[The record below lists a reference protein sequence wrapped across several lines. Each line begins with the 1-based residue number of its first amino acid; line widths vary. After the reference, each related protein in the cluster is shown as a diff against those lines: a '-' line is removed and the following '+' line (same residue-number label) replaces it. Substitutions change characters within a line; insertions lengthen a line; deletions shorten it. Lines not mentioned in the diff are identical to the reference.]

1 LSGRAI
7 ALPDGVAARAT
18 VTGAAAVLLAAGRS
32 ERLAGAVPKPFLML
46 AGRRVLDYSL
56 AALGD
61 APSVGSVIVVVPE
74 GLRDELEGQLLA
86 MPKVVA
92 VLAGGPSRQESLAL
106 GLAGLAC
113 LSWLPGLPAGD
124 GVIAVHDAARPL
136 VTPQIFEDVVGAVA
150 GEFDGAIAAIPV
162 DDALKQVSDG
172 GGIDGPRSRAA
183 LWRAQT
189 PQAFRRDCI
198 EASVKQALADGVVCD
213 DCSEMATR
221 AGYRVRV
228 VAGSPRNV
236 KITRPGD
243 IELCRA
249 LLAAEQA
256 RTAEAR

>member
-1 LSGRAI
+1 M
-7 ALPDGVAARAT
+7 
-18 VTGAAAVLLAAGRS
+18 
-32 ERLAGAVPKPFLML
+32 PKPFLML

-61 APSVGSVIVVVPE
+61 APSVGSVVVVVPE
-74 GLRDELEGQLLA
+74 ALRDELEGQLLA

-106 GLAGLAC
+106 GLAGLAGR
-113 LSWLPGLPAGD
+113 PGVLGVP

-136 VTPQIFEDVVGAVA
+136 VTPEIFEDVVGAVS

-162 DDALKQVSDG
+162 DDALKQVGDG
-172 GGIDGPRSRAA
+172 DGIVGPRSRGG

-198 EASVKQALADGVVCD
+198 EVSVKQALADGVVCD

-221 AGYRVRV
+221 AGYRIRV
-228 VAGSPRNV
+228 VAGSARNV

-249 LLAAEQA
+249 LLEAEQA
-256 RTAEAR
+256 QPGQAG

>member
-1 LSGRAI
+1 M
-7 ALPDGVAARAT
+7 
-18 VTGAAAVLLAAGRS
+18 
-32 ERLAGAVPKPFLML
+32 PKPFLML

-61 APSVGSVIVVVPE
+61 APSVGSVVVVVPE
-74 GLRDELEGQLLA
+74 ASRDELEGQLLA

-106 GLAGLAC
+106 GLAGLAG
-113 LSWLPGLPAGD
+113 LAGRPGVLGVPSGD

-136 VTPQIFEDVVGAVA
+136 VTPEIFEDVVGAVS

-162 DDALKQVSDG
+162 DDALKQVGDG
-172 GGIDGPRSRAA
+172 DGIVGPRSRGG

-198 EASVKQALADGVVCD
+198 EVSVKQALADGVVCD

-221 AGYRVRV
+221 AGYRIRV
-228 VAGSPRNV
+228 VAGSARNV

-243 IELCRA
+243 IELCGA
-249 LLAAEQA
+249 LLGAADPASRGQGS
-256 RTAEAR
+256 

>member
-1 LSGRAI
+1 M
-7 ALPDGVAARAT
+7 
-18 VTGAAAVLLAAGRS
+18 
-32 ERLAGAVPKPFLML
+32 PKPFLML

-61 APSVGSVIVVVPE
+61 APSVGSVVVVVPE
-74 GLRDELEGQLLA
+74 ALRDELEGQLLA

-106 GLAGLAC
+106 GLAGLAS
-113 LSWLPGLPAGD
+113 LAGRPGVLGVP

-136 VTPQIFEDVVGAVA
+136 VTAEIFEDVVGAVS

-162 DDALKQVSDG
+162 DDALKQVGDG
-172 GGIDGPRSRAA
+172 DGIVGPRSRGG

-198 EASVKQALADGVVCD
+198 EVSVKQALADGVVCD

-221 AGYRVRV
+221 AGYRIRV
-228 VAGSPRNV
+228 VAGSARNV

-249 LLAAEQA
+249 LLEAEQA
-256 RTAEAR
+256 QPGQAG

>member
-1 LSGRAI
+1 MR
-7 ALPDGVAARAT
+7 
-18 VTGAAAVLLAAGRS
+18 GAAAVVLAAGRS
-32 ERLAGAVPKPFLML
+32 ERLAGSVPKPFLSL

-56 AALGD
+56 TALGD
-61 APSVGSVIVVVPE
+61 APSIGSIVVVVPE
-74 GLRDELEGQLLA
+74 ALRTVAEADLLA
-86 MPKVVA
+86 VPKVIGV
-92 VLAGGPSRQESLAL
+92 VAGGPSRQGSLLL
-106 GLAGLAC
+106 GLARVARLDVGA
-113 LSWLPGLPAGD
+113 

-136 VTPQIFEDVVGAVA
+136 VTPEIFEDVVGAVS

-162 DDALKQVSDG
+162 DDALKQVGDG
-172 GGIDGPRSRAA
+172 GGILGPRSRAA

-228 VAGSPRNV
+228 VAGSARNV

-243 IELCRA
+243 IELCGA

-256 RTAEAR
+256 RTEEAS

>member
-1 LSGRAI
+1 M
-7 ALPDGVAARAT
+7 
-18 VTGAAAVLLAAGRS
+18 
-32 ERLAGAVPKPFLML
+32 PKPFLML

-61 APSVGSVIVVVPE
+61 APSVGSVVVVVPE
-74 GLRDELEGQLLA
+74 ALRDELEGQLLA

-106 GLAGLAC
+106 GLAGLAG
-113 LSWLPGLPAGD
+113 LAGRPGVLGVPSGD

-136 VTPQIFEDVVGAVA
+136 VTAEIFEDVVGAVS

-162 DDALKQVSDG
+162 DDALKQVGDG
-172 GGIDGPRSRAA
+172 DGIVGPRSRGG

-198 EASVKQALADGVVCD
+198 EVSVKQALADGVVCD

-221 AGYRVRV
+221 AGYRIRV
-228 VAGSPRNV
+228 VAGSARNV

-249 LLAAEQA
+249 LLEAEQA
-256 RTAEAR
+256 QPGQAG